1 MKILVPAFLLSVAF
15 APVSSAL
22 AAEAGVAVGP
32 VGVGVHVG
40 DSDRMREHRTVVVD
54 HDRGRDCHMIVSRT
68 RMGDRVV
75 TKRIRKCD

>member
-1 MKILVPAFLLSVAF
+1 MKILVPAFLLSVAL

-40 DSDRMREHRTVVVD
+40 DDHMREHRTVVVD
-54 HDRGRDCHMIVSRT
+54 HHRDRDCPMIVSRT
-68 RMGDRVV
+68 HMGDRIV
-75 TKRIRKCD
+75 TKRIQKCD